1 MTAKDITSKDFSCAL
16 RPHHVFPELLPG
28 TQGLTHG
35 CRGQDSLA
43 EMAQNVAG
51 WASPVSPAMGACSH
65 QAQGRGVQELQPSEL
80 VPSAHNTPPATNPAD
95 SALRASLFRPTA
107 LEGSLGNAV
116 PRWRKQSS
124 NSCLKSICLQ
134 LQLAA
139 QALLCLLLLKGL
151 FVRPGSLPHHHSQ
164 TSHGKNKKH
173 HFACNN
179 GNKLLQVTSLKKKRY
194 CNYLRRALKYLRKAT
209 RTCQAS
215 KAASCTLL

>member
-43 EMAQNVAG
+43 EMAQNIAG

-65 QAQGRGVQELQPSEL
+65 QAQGRGMQELQLSEL

-164 TSHGKNKKH
+164 TSHDKKRKH

-179 GNKLLQVTSLKKKRY
+179 GNKLLQVASLKKKRY
-194 CNYLRRALKYLRKAT
+194 CNYLRRELKYLRKAT
-209 RTCQAS
+209 RICQAS
-215 KAASCTLL
+215 KAASSTLL

>member
-16 RPHHVFPELLPG
+16 RPHHVSLGAAPG

-43 EMAQNVAG
+43 EMAQNIAG

-65 QAQGRGVQELQPSEL
+65 QAQGRGMQELQLSEL

-116 PRWRKQSS
+116 PR
-124 NSCLKSICLQ
+124 
-134 LQLAA
+134 
-139 QALLCLLLLKGL
+139 
-151 FVRPGSLPHHHSQ
+151 
-164 TSHGKNKKH
+164 
-173 HFACNN
+173 
-179 GNKLLQVTSLKKKRY
+179 
-194 CNYLRRALKYLRKAT
+194 
-209 RTCQAS
+209 
-215 KAASCTLL
+215 